1 MVKNAECKSALQSYY
16 NGECSPR
23 LTTMA
28 IEGSQIRREG
38 VAGVEDMFIE
48 QQEIL

>member
-1 MVKNAECKSALQSYY
+1 MVKNAKCKSALQSYY
-16 NGECSPR
+16 NRECSPR
-23 LTTMA
+23 LTMA

-38 VAGVEDMFIE
+38 VAGVEDVFIE